1 MSIRQR
7 LPGRMPGPRAL
18 RERRV
23 LLACAAV
30 FTVLVVIGGWLVW
43 SAGHQ
48 GKQVTAYF
56 SEAVGIYPGSDVRIL
71 GVQVGTVNSVTPDG
85 SRIRVRFTIDH
96 GIPVPA
102 SAGAVVVAPS
112 VVADRYVQLTPAYTG
127 GPQLASGAIIP
138 VARTAVPLEVD
149 QLYAS
154 LDKLATALGP
164 HGANAHDALSDVL
177 KTGAANLNGNGA
189 AMHAMVSQF
198 GQAMGTLGG
207 SAQNLSAT
215 VRNLQAFTTMLRANN
230 GQVIQAEQQLS
241 QVSGFL
247 SADRQNLA
255 AALDELSTAL
265 SQVQSFIGS
274 NRALITAN
282 VNKLSAITTLL
293 VKERASLA
301 EAMDDVPLA
310 ADNLLA
316 AYDPRTGTLDGR
328 ADINEFSMGP
338 AGRGGPMV
346 PGGSTKAE
354 AMAQLLVEVP
364 GSQVASLPPLPLPA
378 IGPVY
383 GTPRSARAGGR

>member
-1 MSIRQR
+1 MTHR
-7 LPGRMPGPRAL
+7 LRAGALSAPRNG
-18 RERRV
+18 RV
-23 LLACAAV
+23 LIACVAV
-30 FTVLVVIGGWLVW
+30 FVLMLAVGGWLTY
-43 SAGHQ
+43 SGTHQ

-56 SEAVGIYPGSDVRIL
+56 SEAISIYPGSDVRIL
-71 GVQVGTVNSVTPDG
+71 GVKVGTVDSVTPDG
-85 SRIRVRFTIDH
+85 SRVRVRLTIDH

-102 SAGAVVVAPS
+102 SAGAVIVSPS

-127 GPQLASGAIIP
+127 GPQLQSGAVIG
-138 VARTAVPLEVD
+138 VRKTAVPLEVD

-164 HGANAHDALSDVL
+164 HGANSHDALSDVL

-189 AMHAMVSQF
+189 QMHAMISQF

-215 VRNLQAFTTMLRANN
+215 VRNLQAFTTMLKNNN

-265 SQVQSFIGS
+265 GQVQSFIGS
-274 NRALITAN
+274 NRALIASN
-282 VNKLSAITTLL
+282 VNRLSTITGLL

-301 EAMDDVPLA
+301 EAMDDAPLA

-316 AYDPRTGTLDGR
+316 AYDPKTGTLDGR

-338 AGRGGPMV
+338 AGQGVNV
-346 PGGSTKAE
+346 PASGTNAS
-354 AMAQLLVEVP
+354 AMAQILIEVP
-364 GSQVASLPPLPLPA
+364 EGQTGKLPPLPLPA

-383 GTPRSARAGGR
+383 GTPLTSREGGR

>member
-1 MSIRQR
+1 MTHR
-7 LPGRMPGPRAL
+7 LRAGALSAPRDRRILIACVAVFAL
-18 RERRV
+18 
-23 LLACAAV
+23 LLA
-30 FTVLVVIGGWLVW
+30 IGGWLTY
-43 SAGHQ
+43 SATHQ
-48 GKQVTAYF
+48 GEQVTAYF
-56 SEAVGIYPGSDVRIL
+56 SEAISIYPGSDVRIL
-71 GVQVGTVNSVTPDG
+71 GVKVGTVNSVTPDG
-85 SRIRVRFTIDH
+85 SRVRVRFTINH
-96 GIPVPA
+96 GVPVPA
-102 SAGAVVVAPS
+102 GAGAVIVSPS

-127 GPQLASGAIIP
+127 GPQLASGAVIP
-138 VARTAVPLEVD
+138 VSKTAVPLEVD

-164 HGANAHDALSDVL
+164 HGANSHDALSDVL

-189 AMHAMVSQF
+189 AMHAMISQF

-215 VRNLQAFTTMLRANN
+215 VRNLQAFTTMLKNNN

-255 AALDELSTAL
+255 AALDELATAL
-265 SQVQSFIGS
+265 GQVQSFIGS
-274 NRALITAN
+274 NRALIASN
-282 VNKLSAITTLL
+282 VNRLSTITGLL

-316 AYDPRTGTLDGR
+316 AYDPKTGTLDGR

-338 AGRGGPMV
+338 AGQGVNV
-346 PGGSTKAE
+346 PAGTTRAQ
-354 AMAQLLVEVP
+354 AMAQILVEVP
-364 GSQVASLPPLPLPA
+364 QTQIGELPPLPLPA

-383 GTPRSARAGGR
+383 GTPLTARGGGR